1 MLTVGV
7 HTTLV
12 TLVIE
17 LLQVM
22 TTFPQTL
29 AISHAITTITIV
41 MTTFAVAMTSVS
53 EAGIESKV
61 KLPRHFYRR

>member
-1 MLTVGV
+1 M
-7 HTTLV
+7 
-12 TLVIE
+12 
-17 LLQVM
+17 M

-53 EAGIESKV
+53 KTGIESKV
-61 KLPRHFYRR
+61 KLPCHLYGR

>member
-1 MLTVGV
+1 
-7 HTTLV
+7 
-12 TLVIE
+12 
-17 LLQVM
+17 M

-41 MTTFAVAMTSVS
+41 MTTFAVAMTTVS
-53 EAGIESKV
+53 ETGIESKV